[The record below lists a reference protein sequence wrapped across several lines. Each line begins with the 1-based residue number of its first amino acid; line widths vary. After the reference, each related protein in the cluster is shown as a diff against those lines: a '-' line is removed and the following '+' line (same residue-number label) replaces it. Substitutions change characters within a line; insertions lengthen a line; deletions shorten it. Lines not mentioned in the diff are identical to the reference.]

1 MPIVSVSL
9 TFNLLER
16 LDRFMMEMGYSS
28 RSEAVRD
35 AIRNLLTDYELAR
48 IESGKVTATITVVS
62 RHERHDV
69 DERLMR
75 LRHEY
80 DEIVSGN
87 MHIHLGR
94 HYCLE
99 IFITEG
105 DVREVLNFIGKIRAL
120 RGIGGVKYTMFPLV
134 VDEEI

>member
-1 MPIVSVSL
+1 MPVVSISL
-9 TFNLLER
+9 SGELLKR
-16 LDRFMMEMGYSS
+16 LDRFVKEMGYSS
-28 RSEAVRD
+28 RSEAIRD
-35 AIRNLLTDYELAR
+35 ALRNMLSEYDLRR
-48 IESGKVTATITVVS
+48 IEGGKVIATITVVS

-87 MHIHLGR
+87 MHIHLGKD
-94 HYCLE
+94 YCLE

-105 DVREVLNFIGKIRAL
+105 ELEEVLEFIGRIRAL
-120 RGIGGVKYTMFPLV
+120 RGIREVKYTMMPM
-134 VDEEI
+134 